1 MMVIVPKI
9 AVTPLATEVVDRL
22 KGVYAAAADPERAS
36 AMRAYMREQ
45 FPFLGIPAP
54 VQAKLARPV
63 MAGIKKPD
71 EADLRDIALACWDL
85 DAREYQ
91 YFACK
96 LLRKH
101 NRTLSPAFLS
111 TSSALVTSKSWWDT
125 VDELAAHVVGPIV
138 YADRQQARV
147 MDDWSTDDNLWLVR
161 TAILHQLGYREA
173 TDATRLFH
181 YCSIQAERP
190 EFFIR
195 KAIGWAL
202 REYSKS
208 DPVAVRDFVSAHQGR
223 LSGLSS
229 REAVRLIAVA

>member
-22 KGVYAAAADPERAS
+22 KGVYAAAADPVKAS
-36 AMRAYMREQ
+36 AMRAYMRDQ

-54 VQAKLARPV
+54 LQVRLNREV
-63 MAGIKKPD
+63 MAGIGKPD
-71 EADLRDIALACWDL
+71 EADLGAIAFACWEL
-85 DAREYQ
+85 DSREYQ

-101 NRTLSPAFLS
+101 RRTLSSAFLP
-111 TSSALVTSKSWWDT
+111 TTAELIASKSWWDT
-125 VDELAAHVVGPIV
+125 VDELAAHVVGAIV
-138 YADRQQARV
+138 HADRLQATV
-147 MDDWSTDDNLWLVR
+147 MDDWSTDEDLWLVR
-161 TAILHQLGYREA
+161 TAILHQLNYRED

-181 YCSIQAERP
+181 YCSVQAQRP
-190 EFFIR
+190 EFFVR

-202 REYSKS
+202 RVYSKT
-208 DPVAVRDFVSAHQGR
+208 DPVAVRDFVKAHQAR

-229 REAVRLIAVA
+229 REALRLIPVS